1 LRVKFKLVIKK
12 DIINIIIP
20 HFTKYSLLGFKSLQY
35 LIWIK
40 IVNILVLEPKR
51 SLERDNKL
59 DLLIKELSS

>member
-1 LRVKFKLVIKK
+1 M
-12 DIINIIIP
+12 
-20 HFTKYSLLGFKSLQY
+20 GFKILQY

-51 SLERDNKL
+51 SLERDKNL